1 MYKDELNKKIG
12 KQDITDINSA
22 PLFK

>member
-12 KQDITDINSA
+12 KQDITYINSA